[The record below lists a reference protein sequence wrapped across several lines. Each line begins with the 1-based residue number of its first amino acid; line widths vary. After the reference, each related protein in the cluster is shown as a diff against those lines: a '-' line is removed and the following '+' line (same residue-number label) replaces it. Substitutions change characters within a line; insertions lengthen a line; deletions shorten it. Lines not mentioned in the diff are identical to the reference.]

1 MFLSHSQPDPYSA
14 QLDFVALRIR
24 NNAQQIS
31 PTPRKLL
38 PGTHAHGL
46 TLEGSSPTFKS
57 PLMDRHLRRDQLAWD
72 GWVCMK
78 VRSRMIGVLQRL
90 GGMAAKKSH
99 MKEEWGQGLKE
110 WIW

>member
-1 MFLSHSQPDPYSA
+1 MPSKSPQPLGSCC
-14 QLDFVALRIR
+14 QEHV
-24 NNAQQIS
+24 
-31 PTPRKLL
+31 
-38 PGTHAHGL
+38 HGL

-57 PLMDRHLRRDQLAWD
+57 PLVGRHLRRDQLAWD

-90 GGMAAKKSH
+90 GGMAAKESH